1 MGLDYFYGN
10 QSKESNIV
18 INRSMYFGDIYREP
32 KKRCFSNEKTDIN
45 QKNNKTI
52 HNYFPNK
59 SQNISYKINEK
70 LLNSIKKDDD
80 SPNISS
86 SSSTISSSSND
97 EIKKSNKLIK
107 KRADFFLRNNNK
119 NLRKSYYQR
128 LMTKNIVNIDKEIIK
143 NNSVFIF
150 DWDDTLFFTTHLNPS
165 KNNTFFYES
174 ETEKRLMNTIEY
186 YVAEILNK
194 ALDKGTVL
202 IITNSSDGWVQA
214 CAKFYYPNL
223 LPILDKIKIISSREL
238 YQNEYPAD
246 PITWKIK
253 TFNDLKQKL
262 YFEKCTVSNLICI
275 GDDNCEIIAAKKL
288 GESFGN
294 CLVKTIK
301 FRDKPNLNELI
312 KQIILI
318 NEQIIRVYN
327 YPKSLTIHVDKKKN
341 QKK

>member
-107 KRADFFLRNNNK
+107 KRADLFLRNNNK
-119 NLRKSYYQR
+119 NF
-128 LMTKNIVNIDKEIIK
+128 MAMD
-143 NNSVFIF
+143 
-150 DWDDTLFFTTHLNPS
+150 
-165 KNNTFFYES
+165 
-174 ETEKRLMNTIEY
+174 
-186 YVAEILNK
+186 
-194 ALDKGTVL
+194 
-202 IITNSSDGWVQA
+202 
-214 CAKFYYPNL
+214 
-223 LPILDKIKIISSREL
+223 
-238 YQNEYPAD
+238 
-246 PITWKIK
+246 K
-253 TFNDLKQKL
+253 TFNKH
-262 YFEKCTVSNLICI
+262 S
-275 GDDNCEIIAAKKL
+275 
-288 GESFGN
+288 
-294 CLVKTIK
+294 
-301 FRDKPNLNELI
+301 
-312 KQIILI
+312 
-318 NEQIIRVYN
+318 
-327 YPKSLTIHVDKKKN
+327 
-341 QKK
+341 